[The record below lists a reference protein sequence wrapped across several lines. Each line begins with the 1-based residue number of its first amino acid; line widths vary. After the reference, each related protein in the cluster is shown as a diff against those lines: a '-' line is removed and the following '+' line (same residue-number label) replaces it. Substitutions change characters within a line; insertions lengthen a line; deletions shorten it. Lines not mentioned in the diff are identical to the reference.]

1 MLLKANSARVEWDSA
16 KKRWEVHVQVGAEV
30 IKRPLGDTAIDAGQD
45 AVRQRAVETA
55 RDEGY
60 ELNPQDVQILQ
71 GCVQFREARES

>member
-30 IKRPLGDTAIDAGQD
+30 IKRPLANTTLEAGQD

-60 ELNPQDVQILQ
+60 ELNPQNVQIQQ
-71 GCVQFREARES
+71 GAPSAS

>member
-30 IKRPLGDTAIDAGQD
+30 IKRPLANTASDAGQ
-45 AVRQRAVETA
+45 AEVRQRTVETA

-60 ELNPQDVQILQ
+60 ELDPQSVQIRQ
-71 GCVQFREARES
+71 AAPSAS